1 MQFSLINIRF
11 ILQCRLRKG
20 KVAAGCW
27 KFLSGLVING
37 KLERILYVYCAIK
50 GKSAVLA

>member
-27 KFLSGLVING
+27 KLLSELVING
-37 KLERILYVYCAIK
+37 KLERILYVNCMRK
-50 GKSAVLA
+50 GKNTMLA